1 MDRKEELL
9 LKFAVH
15 TMADI
20 DGCSVHACEDFDPE
34 ELLVFALGEEKI
46 FKLLELALLERQS
59 GKEDFNLDV
68 ETFEMVGNFKG
79 LDFRKKTTDEE
90 RKQNRI
96 ERELFYKN
104 KISYHFLANIVRYGY
119 FKNLPNVNEWYD
131 VLEQDRPKSYINK
144 R

>member
-34 ELLVFALGEEKI
+34 ELLVFALG
-46 FKLLELALLERQS
+46 

-79 LDFRKKTTDEE
+79 LYFRKKTTDEE